1 LARVVFKSGINST
14 FVRLMKKGIAAIS
27 FLLYFA
33 VTSGIV
39 INSHYCMK
47 RLVSIHLFETKA
59 KVCGLCGMDV
69 HDSDGCCRDEV
80 KVIKL
85 VQDQVKIPVTLYEIP
100 SVEAIVPIL
109 TDYLLA
115 SLRKFDDQRHFNN
128 HSPPLLSAQ
137 NTYLQ
142 INVFRI

>member
-1 LARVVFKSGINST
+1 MF
-14 FVRLMKKGIAAIS
+14 MKKGLAAIS

-100 SVEAIVPIL
+100 SVEAIAPAV
-109 TDYLLA
+109 
-115 SLRKFDDQRHFNN
+115 SLYDVTVHRFIDDQRHFNN

-137 NTYLQ
+137 DTYLQ
-142 INVFRI
+142 NNVFRI

>member
-1 LARVVFKSGINST
+1 MPGAVFKSGINIT
-14 FVRLMKKGIAAIS
+14 FVKFMKKGIAAIS
-27 FLLYFA
+27 FLFYFA

-69 HDSDGCCRDEV
+69 HDSEGCCRDEV

-100 SVEAIVPIL
+100 SVEAIAPVIAV
-109 TDYLLA
+109 YNF
-115 SLRKFDDQRHFNN
+115 SLFQLNDGQRHFNN
-128 HSPPLLSAQ
+128 HSPPILSAQ
-137 NTYLQ
+137 DTYLQ
-142 INVFRI
+142 NNVFRI

>member
-1 LARVVFKSGINST
+1 MAWFVFKSGINIT
-14 FVRLMKKGIAAIS
+14 FVLFMKKGIAAIS

-59 KVCGLCGMDV
+59 KVCGLCGMDI
-69 HDSDGCCRDEV
+69 HDSEGCCRDEV

-100 SVEAIVPIL
+100 SVEAVVPVM
-109 TDYLLA
+109 TDYLFA
-115 SLRKFDDQRHFNN
+115 SIRKIDDKRNFNN

-137 NTYLQ
+137 DTYLQ
-142 INVFRI
+142 NNVFRI

>member
-1 LARVVFKSGINST
+1 MAWFVFKSGINIT
-14 FVRLMKKGIAAIS
+14 FVLFMKKGIAAIS

-59 KVCGLCGMDV
+59 KVCGLCGMDI
-69 HDSDGCCRDEV
+69 HDSEGCCRDEV

-100 SVEAIVPIL
+100 FVEAVVPVM
-109 TDYLLA
+109 TDYLFA
-115 SLRKFDDQRHFNN
+115 SIRKIDDKRHFNN

-137 NTYLQ
+137 DTYLQ
-142 INVFRI
+142 NNVFRI

>member
-1 LARVVFKSGINST
+1 
-14 FVRLMKKGIAAIS
+14 MKKGIAAIS

-59 KVCGLCGMDV
+59 KVCGLCGMDI
-69 HDSDGCCRDEV
+69 HDADGCCRDEV

-85 VQDQVKIPVTLYEIP
+85 VQDQVKIPVILYQIP
-100 SVEAIVPIL
+100 AVEAVVPAM
-109 TDYLLA
+109 TDYWLA
-115 SLRKFDDQRHFNN
+115 AIRNTDDQRLYNS

-137 NTYLQ
+137 DTYLK

>member
-1 LARVVFKSGINST
+1 MPGAVFKSGINIT
-14 FVRLMKKGIAAIS
+14 FVRFMKKGIAAIS

-100 SVEAIVPIL
+100 SVEAIAPVIAV
-109 TDYLLA
+109 YHF
-115 SLRKFDDQRHFNN
+115 SLFQLNDGQRRFNN

-137 NTYLQ
+137 DTYLQ
-142 INVFRI
+142 NNVFRI